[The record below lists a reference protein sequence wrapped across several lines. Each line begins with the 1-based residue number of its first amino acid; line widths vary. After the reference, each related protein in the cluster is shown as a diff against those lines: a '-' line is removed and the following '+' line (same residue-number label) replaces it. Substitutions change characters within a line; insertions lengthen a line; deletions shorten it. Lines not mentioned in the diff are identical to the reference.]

1 MPCLMLGKTKA
12 RNFLVGILRAH
23 RVCEGK
29 MSLNLKFYKFYAFR
43 AWAEFCHGK
52 INGKIK
58 GGEL

>member
-1 MPCLMLGKTKA
+1 MLGETKA

-23 RVCEGK
+23 RVCEGR

-52 INGKIK
+52 IK

>member
-1 MPCLMLGKTKA
+1 MLGKTKA

-29 MSLNLKFYKFYAFR
+29 MSLNLKFYKFRTFL
-43 AWAEFCHGK
+43 AWAEFCHGE
-52 INGKIK
+52 IK